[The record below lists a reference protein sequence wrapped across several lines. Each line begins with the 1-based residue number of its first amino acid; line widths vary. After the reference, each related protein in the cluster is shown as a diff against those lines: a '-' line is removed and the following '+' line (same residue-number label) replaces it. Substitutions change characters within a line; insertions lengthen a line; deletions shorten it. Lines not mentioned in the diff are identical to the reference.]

1 MKNNKNIAPLKSNK
15 IESLEAK
22 MNKNIAGG
30 LTIQTELVFEVEVE
44 KEINGIQMGVLKGG
58 TPYLTQ
64 TGLAKLCGV
73 PRKTIYNI
81 DQELNTATQGKI
93 KERAEKIRELLKNQG
108 YVEQDL
114 FIKIRNGADAYNAYP
129 DSVCMALLEYFA
141 FEEGKT
147 ESLKNYRLLA
157 RSSFRAYIYNLVGY
171 KSETKQLDNWK
182 FFLDRVDLNFDVVPD
197 GYFSIFK
204 EVSGL
209 TVSLIKGG
217 IIIDDHTIPDG
228 SVGGCWG
235 NYWTRNQLEKEF
247 GARMKYAHNFP
258 EYFPQALS
266 NPQEAW
272 CYPDNALKH
281 FRQWFKAEYI
291 FSKFPDYLL
300 RKVKSLSLT
309 HEQKNKILEA
319 VRPKEIQGQT
329 ENQKIID
336 SVRRENPDLVNAN
349 FEKKLKK
356 ISFWRVKKN

>member
-1 MKNNKNIAPLKSNK
+1 MTKDKNIAGSKDNRIK
-15 IESLEAK
+15 ALEAK

-30 LTIQTELVFEVEVE
+30 MAIQTELVFEVEVE
-44 KEINGIQMGVLKGG
+44 KEINGVQMGVLKGG

-81 DQELNTATQGKI
+81 DQELNAATQGKA
-93 KERAEKIRELLKNQG
+93 KERADKIKELLTTQG
-108 YVEQDL
+108 YIEKDL

-129 DSVCMALLEYFA
+129 DSVCMGLLEYFA
-141 FEEGKT
+141 FEENKRAAQQ
-147 ESLKNYRLLA
+147 SYRILA
-157 RSSFRAYIYNLVGY
+157 RSSFRSYIYNLVGY

-235 NYWTRNQLEKEF
+235 RYWTENQLEKEF
-247 GARMKYAHNFP
+247 GVRVRYEHNFP

-266 NPQEAW
+266 NPQETW

-319 VRPKEIQGQT
+319 VRPKEIEIKT
-329 ENQKIID
+329 ENDKVIAEIRKD
-336 SVRRENPDLVNAN
+336 YEGLNNAN
-349 FEKKLKK
+349 FEEKLEK
-356 ISFWRVKKN
+356 ISLKNNQ